1 MMQGSLHRVKLKS
14 LPNED
19 RDNLEE
25 IDMSK
30 RPGFYC
36 QEDRGA
42 FVFEIDHQIS
52 NVFPVVRH
60 RNSIIFNI

>member
-36 QEDRGA
+36 QEHRGA
-42 FVFEIDHQIS
+42 FVFRNRPS
-52 NVFPVVRH
+52 NIKRLSCREAP
-60 RNSIIFNI
+60 